1 MNINDKRVKV
11 NMNLATLTSNWQPT
25 SNPSRSISHIKSG
38 NLSWNFL
45 GTIVK
50 VLIHLATSEQQETA
64 D

>member
-11 NMNLATLTSNWQPT
+11 NMNLATLTSDWRPT
-25 SNPSRSISHIKSG
+25 SDPSQSISHKVFQ
-38 NLSWNFL
+38 LELEAL

-50 VLIHLATSEQQETA
+50 VLIHLAASDQRQTA